1 MANENLTKVQL
12 KDAATQQD
20 LAPKSLA
27 ETIYFRDGESLQFKY
42 DNGKLTGGDIF
53 QGLMAVSPTV
63 EVIENDDAIY
73 RLKITDINGSIIT
86 PNLIGPRGE
95 QGPVSDGEGNIV
107 KSIDFYE
114 QQFVAGDWSELSDQ
128 DYLLRINRT
137 QHVLGFNPKVT
148 EVLRYIS
155 DSEMVD
161 VAYSYKRLVNGDVI
175 LYSNEPFAGIVY
187 MESEPDKEE

>member
-27 ETIYFRDGESLQFKY
+27 ETIYFRDGETLQFKY
-42 DNGKLTGGDIF
+42 DNGKLSGGDIF

-63 EVIENDDAIY
+63 EVLENDDAVY

-86 PNLIGPRGE
+86 PNLKGPEGE
-95 QGPVSDGEGNIV
+95 RGPVSDGEGNIIS
-107 KSIDFYE
+107 SINYYE
-114 QQFVAGDWSELSDQ
+114 QNFAAGDWSNIGEK

-137 QHVLGFNPKVT
+137 QHELGFNPKVS
-148 EVLRYIS
+148 EVMRYLNDAEI
-155 DSEMVD
+155 VD
-161 VAYSYKRLVNGDVI
+161 VAFSYKRLVNGDVI
-175 LYSNEPFAGIVY
+175 LYSNEAFTGIAY
-187 MESEPDKEE
+187 LESEPQE